1 MSSMKDL
8 GRLLNGLSL
17 IAKEF
22 ASRSPANQDFQTILR
37 RALVSATDIA
47 GLTRGKVRPI
57 SNPIQLHS
65 SIVYFSRSSSELD
78 SSTPPQPQEQHTV
91 PVIHNNVNATSSVPA
106 LDSQQVSSADSSGT
120 HANGHGDLVAALP
133 PDSSGS
139 HVNANVDVAAALQ
152 PLRPSPPPPLI
163 KKRRPRERRVPSTS
177 FSRALG
183 FPLFSAFTP
192 IPCFLIHS
200 LITAKCNICLCT
212 LV

>member
-22 ASRSPANQDFQTILR
+22 ASGSPANQDFQTLLR
-37 RALVSATDIA
+37 KALVSATDIA

-57 SNPIQLHS
+57 SNPKQLHS
-65 SIVYFSRSSSELD
+65 SVVHFSRSSSELD
-78 SSTPPQPQEQHTV
+78 SSSSSQPQSQQQEQHTV
-91 PVIHNNVNATSSVPA
+91 PVIHNNVNATSSVPV
-106 LDSQQVSSADSSGT
+106 LVSSADSSGSDGI
-120 HANGHGDLVAALP
+120 GHGDLVAALS
-133 PDSSGS
+133 PDSSVS
-139 HVNANVDVAAALQ
+139 YANANLDVVVALQ
-152 PLRPSPPPPLI
+152 PPPPSPPPPLT

-183 FPLFSAFTP
+183 FPLFSAFTYVP
-192 IPCFLIHS
+192 YFLIYS
-200 LITAKCNICLCT
+200 LITAKCNISQCT